1 MSPFDRIIGYQSIR
15 KELERTADALRN
27 TEKYSR
33 LGASAPRGLLLW
45 GEPGVGKTLMAFCL
59 IEASG
64 RKHFICRKNQ
74 PDGDFVKDIRKVFE
88 QAIKAAPSIV
98 FLDDLDK
105 FANND
110 EDHKDSD
117 EYVTVQSCIDAA
129 KDLEVF
135 VLATANS
142 IDDLPDSLI
151 RVGRFDR
158 CVRVTAPPGQDAVE
172 IIRHYLSSKAFV
184 SDIDP
189 EVVAGIM
196 AGFSCA
202 ELETAVNKAGLLA
215 GYEGCERIN
224 ARHLI
229 LGCLDIAH
237 RISPDSILTEKSGE
251 KRRNLVKQVAYHEAG
266 HAVVC
271 EALFPGTVSAVC
283 IYESRGEVSGLTAH
297 REIDSHDLHSQ
308 LLEAIIPFGGRAST
322 RLVFGCSDAGSGKD
336 LEYAKRILNSH
347 VTEDGALGF
356 SLLDSMYENSQELM
370 HLQEQA
376 ISAKMEACAQEAERL
391 IAADR
396 GLLTAIANELIKKGL
411 MLAEDIRRLKQTVS
425 S

>member
-1 MSPFDRIIGYQSIR
+1 MSPFDRIIGYRSIR
-15 KELERTADALRN
+15 KELERTADALKN

-45 GEPGVGKTLMAFCL
+45 GDPGVGKTLMAVCL

-64 RKHFICRKNQ
+64 RKHFTCRKNQ
-74 PDGDFVKDIRKVFE
+74 PDGDFVNGIRRVFE
-88 QAIKAAPSIV
+88 QAIKEAPSIV
-98 FLDDLDK
+98 FLDDMDK

-110 EDHKDSD
+110 EDHKDSE

-129 KDLEVF
+129 KDSEVF
-135 VLATANS
+135 VLATANR

-158 CVRVTAPPGQDAVE
+158 CVRVTTPTGQDAVE
-172 IIRHYLSSKAFV
+172 IIRHYLSSKSFV

-189 EVVAGIM
+189 EDVAGFM

-215 GYEGCERIN
+215 GYEGCETIN

-251 KRRNLVKQVAYHEAG
+251 KRGELMQLAAYHEAG

-271 EALFPGTVSAVC
+271 EALFPGTVSAIC
-283 IYESRGEVSGLTAH
+283 LYESLGRVSGLTAH
-297 REIDSHDLHSQ
+297 REIVAHDLQSQ
-308 LLEAIIPFGGRAST
+308 LLEAIIPFGGRAAT
-322 RLVFGCSDAGSGKD
+322 RLVFGCSDVGSVKD
-336 LEYAKRILNSH
+336 LEHVKMILDSH
-347 VTEDGALGF
+347 ITKNGALGF
-356 SLLDSMYENSQELM
+356 NLLDSFFENSQERM
-370 HLQEQA
+370 RLQEEA

-391 IAADR
+391 VAANR
-396 GLLTAIANELIKKGL
+396 GLLTAIANELMKKGL
-411 MLAEDIRRLKQTVS
+411 LVSEDIRRLKQSVCS
-425 S
+425 